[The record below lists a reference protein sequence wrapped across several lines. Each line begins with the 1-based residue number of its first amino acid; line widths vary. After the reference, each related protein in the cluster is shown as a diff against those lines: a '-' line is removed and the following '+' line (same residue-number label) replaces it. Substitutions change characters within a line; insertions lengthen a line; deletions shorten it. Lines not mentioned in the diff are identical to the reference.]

1 MIITYHGAGF
11 HRVTFG
17 DTSIAF
23 NPISKDSS
31 LKQTRFGVD
40 IALISLEHPDYNGVE
55 NVTHGEKI
63 PFVARGPGEYEVKDV
78 LIKGYP
84 TVSDYNGTR
93 RINTVYLVKL
103 EKMLLLHLGALGTKE
118 LPSELK
124 ETLDSID
131 ILFVPI
137 GGEGVLEPS
146 PAHELAVSIEP
157 KVVIPSHHIG
167 TGIKNALE
175 IFLKEEG
182 AENGTR
188 TPQEKYTIKAKDI
201 ELSQNEVVVLAT

>member
-11 HRVTFG
+11 HKVTFG
-17 DTSIAF
+17 DTTLAF
-23 NPISKDSS
+23 NPISKDST
-31 LKQTRFGVD
+31 LKQTRFGAD

-55 NVTHGEKI
+55 QVTHGEKT
-63 PFVARGPGEYEVKDV
+63 PFVTRGPGEYEVKDV

-84 TVSDYNGTR
+84 TVSHYGGTTL
-93 RINTVYLVKL
+93 INTVYLVKL

-118 LPSELK
+118 LPSDLK

-131 ILFVPI
+131 ILFAPI

-157 KVVIPSHHIG
+157 KVVIPSHYAG
-167 TGIKNALE
+167 TGIKNALD

-182 AENGTR
+182 TENSNR
-188 TPQEKYTIKAKDI
+188 KPQEKYTVKAKDI
-201 ELSQNEVVVLAT
+201 EMSQSEVVVLSA